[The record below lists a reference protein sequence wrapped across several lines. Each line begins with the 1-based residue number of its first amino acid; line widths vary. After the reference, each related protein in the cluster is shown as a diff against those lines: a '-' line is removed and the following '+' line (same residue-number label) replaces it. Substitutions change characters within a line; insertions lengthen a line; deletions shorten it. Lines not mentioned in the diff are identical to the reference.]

1 MGTSWPFPPG
11 FRWPI
16 TTHVCIYWV
25 PVQGGLGVG
34 GRAHCKGTGSSLF
47 GAGSPACCQQALW
60 PAPTPP
66 FWPQAQAGFL
76 HWCLA
81 SSRQQLRCCRNRFP
95 QFDSSGWV
103 GPAGLFLTRISTWLL
118 SIEIPSPG
126 ASRWAWGISTDVHTH
141 MNKHTFSNSDKNDS
155 LQLSVCM
162 SHACLQGMH
171 IGACIPTISTA

>member
-1 MGTSWPFPPG
+1 MLTLPSHPLPPPPHTLIAFCILFGCKYFQLLTGGTSWPFPPG
-11 FRWPI
+11 CCCPI
-16 TTHVCIYWV
+16 TTHVCIDLV
-25 PVQGGLGVG
+25 PVQGGIGVG
-34 GRAHCKGTGSSLF
+34 GCAHCKGTSSSLF
-47 GAGSPACCQQALW
+47 GAGSPARCQQALW

-81 SSRQQLRCCRNRFP
+81 SSRQQLRSCRNRFP

-126 ASRWAWGISTDVHTH
+126 ASSWAWGSSSMHSHT
-141 MNKHTFSNSDKNDS
+141 
-155 LQLSVCM
+155 
-162 SHACLQGMH
+162 
-171 IGACIPTISTA
+171 